1 MLEIDPSEESSGK
14 FVSRISFEGLAS
26 RITSC
31 AFGGPELKDLYV
43 TLAMDEEG
51 NGGQVFVVRNLGAQ
65 GFAGRCFDPT
75 AK

>member
-1 MLEIDPSEESSGK
+1 MLEIDPSEESGGK

-43 TLAMDEEG
+43 TSALDEEG
-51 NGGQVFVVRNLGAQ
+51 NEDKFLL
-65 GFAGRCFDPT
+65 FAI
-75 AK
+75 